1 MFSEFKNHINSNL
14 PFLKK
19 AKVLLAVSGGVDSI
33 VLAYLCK
40 FLGLDFAMA
49 HCNFKLRGDE
59 SDNDEKYVFA
69 LAQKLNVE
77 GFFQAFDTLN
87 YAQENSLSTQMAAR
101 ELRYNWFNDL
111 SQQLEFDYILT
122 AHHADD
128 NLETFLINLSR
139 GTGLEGL
146 VGIPEING
154 NIVRPLLPFS
164 RADIERYAVKECL
177 GWREDA
183 SNASVKYL
191 RNKIRHEVVPVLK
204 GINPQLLQNFT
215 KTITYLK
222 ESQSIVDDRLDE
234 VLDIVVDS
242 VDENC
247 ISFNIKELKKLSNTK
262 AYLYQ
267 LLKAYN
273 FTEWDDVYSLLDA
286 QSGKQVFSTTH
297 RLLKDR
303 ELLLLVDLSEES
315 KDKILINNIE
325 EQLEIENKMLSFSR
339 VDEIDNNSQFSVFID
354 SDNIE
359 FPLTL
364 RKWQEGD
371 YFFPFGMKGKKKLSK
386 YFKDEKMSL
395 VEKENVW
402 LLCDASDAIVWLV
415 GKRMDNRFR
424 VKKTSKNILNI
435 TLR

>member
-1 MFSEFKNHINSNL
+1 M
-14 PFLKK
+14 
-19 AKVLLAVSGGVDSI
+19 
-33 VLAYLCK
+33 
-40 FLGLDFAMA
+40 
-49 HCNFKLRGDE
+49 
-59 SDNDEKYVFA
+59 
-69 LAQKLNVE
+69 
-77 GFFQAFDTLN
+77 
-87 YAQENSLSTQMAAR
+87 
-101 ELRYNWFNDL
+101 
-111 SQQLEFDYILT
+111 
-122 AHHADD
+122 
-128 NLETFLINLSR
+128 
-139 GTGLEGL
+139 
-146 VGIPEING
+146 
-154 NIVRPLLPFS
+154 
-164 RADIERYAVKECL
+164 
-177 GWREDA
+177 
-183 SNASVKYL
+183 
-191 RNKIRHEVVPVLK
+191 
-204 GINPQLLQNFT
+204 
-215 KTITYLK
+215 
-222 ESQSIVDDRLDE
+222 
-234 VLDIVVDS
+234 LDIVVDS

-303 ELLLLVDLSEES
+303 ELLLLVELLEES

-325 EQLEIENKMLSFSR
+325 EQLKVEGKTLSFSR
-339 VDEIDNNSQFSVFID
+339 VDAIDSNSQFSVFID
-354 SDNIE
+354 SDNIA

-395 VEKENVW
+395 VEKENIW